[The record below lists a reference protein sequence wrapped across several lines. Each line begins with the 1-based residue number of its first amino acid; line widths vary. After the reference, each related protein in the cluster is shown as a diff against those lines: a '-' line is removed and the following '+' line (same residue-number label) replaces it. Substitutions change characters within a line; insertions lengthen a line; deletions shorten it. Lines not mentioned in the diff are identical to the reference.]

1 MTTRFIFICLIVVI
15 FSSCCSKWQQANS
28 YSKDTIQTYF
38 DTLVGERIFPIELTD
53 STYQL
58 AKIQQIYCCLEL
70 EKDVL
75 CVVANITCLNI
86 DSTLTDV
93 GYHERCT
100 ILSNLNSLHPDIEY
114 HEESKADT
122 EFQIYNQHDTLYY
135 WLQWNPESPTFV
147 DIESSGKWI
156 IGAYHISS
164 THFPI
169 GELCCG
175 MTYKSVLRI
184 IGIDDYVSKRY
195 KQIVILPPQSVH
207 NMWFYAWNQT
217 NYFDYC
223 VYCEVLSFE
232 DGHLNS
238 VIAGNLLHPSSTIL
252 SRYSRN

>member
-122 EFQIYNQHDTLYY
+122 EFQIHNQHDTLYY
-135 WLQWNPESPTFV
+135 WLQWDPDSPTFI
-147 DIESSGKWI
+147 DLETNSEWCLGW
-156 IGAYHISS
+156 YHITSS
-164 THFPI
+164 YFPV
-169 GELCCG
+169 GKLRCR
-175 MTYKSVLRI
+175 MRYTKVLSLL
-184 IGIDDYVSKRY
+184 GIDEYVSKRY

-252 SRYSRN
+252 SR